1 MTKKTVL
8 ITSLALLLL
17 VAALYLALNFW
28 VKSMVDERM
37 DEFVAGGYYQS
48 LDYDNV
54 WVQPNGE
61 ITMKDLHVVDI
72 DENEYIFQD
81 ITISEFDYFNT
92 FPHHLK
98 LTAEGMQFPGGPPQF
113 GNLQESGWNTYL
125 ETVIEDDL
133 LPIQLAYEYDYD
145 PENAHRMNNDFRIG
159 LPRSFLLTTNS
170 VMDNIPVAQLNSLAL
185 GPGTSATQYS
195 TSIQDGNV
203 LEANISVQDLG
214 VVPALLAAQGET
226 IGLDPAEYREQLMVQ
241 LQTMALFA
249 PQQLQFL
256 AQELVLNFGEFL
268 EGDKTLMISIKPEF
282 GGNVQQ
288 LQGEVMGAFYIGN
301 FERIVDVLNLESDT
315 D

>member
-98 LTAEGMQFPGGPPQF
+98 LTAEGMQFPGGHHNLAICRRVAGILTWKRSSRMTCCQF
-113 GNLQESGWNTYL
+113 S
-125 ETVIEDDL
+125 
-133 LPIQLAYEYDYD
+133 
-145 PENAHRMNNDFRIG
+145 
-159 LPRSFLLTTNS
+159 
-170 VMDNIPVAQLNSLAL
+170 
-185 GPGTSATQYS
+185 
-195 TSIQDGNV
+195 
-203 LEANISVQDLG
+203 
-214 VVPALLAAQGET
+214 
-226 IGLDPAEYREQLMVQ
+226 
-241 LQTMALFA
+241 
-249 PQQLQFL
+249 
-256 AQELVLNFGEFL
+256 
-268 EGDKTLMISIKPEF
+268 
-282 GGNVQQ
+282 
-288 LQGEVMGAFYIGN
+288 
-301 FERIVDVLNLESDT
+301 
-315 D
+315 

>member
-8 ITSLALLLL
+8 ISSLALLLL

-28 VKSMVDERM
+28 VKSMVGERM

-48 LDYDNV
+48 LDYDSV
-54 WVQPNGE
+54 WLLPNGE
-61 ITMKDLHVVDI
+61 ITMNDLHVI
-72 DENEYIFQD
+72 DTDANEYIFQD
-81 ITISEFDYFNT
+81 ITISEFDYFNA

-98 LTAEGMQFPGGPPQF
+98 LTAEGMQFPAGPPQF
-113 GNLQESGWNTYL
+113 SNLQESGWNTYL
-125 ETVIEDDL
+125 QTVIEGDL

-145 PENAHRMNNDFRIG
+145 PDNSHQMNNDFRIG
-159 LPRSFLLTTNS
+159 LPQSFLLTTSS

-214 VVPALLAAQGET
+214 VVPAMLAAQGET
-226 IGLDPAEYREQLMVQ
+226 IDLDPAEYREQLMVQ

-268 EGDKTLMISIKPEF
+268 EGDKTLTISIKPEF
-282 GGNVQQ
+282 GGNIQQ
-288 LQGEVMGAFYIGN
+288 LQGVVMGAFYIGN
-301 FERIVDVLNLESDT
+301 FERIVDVLNLDIDT